1 MESNNPGL
9 SGGSKPGVGGFL
21 HRGDRVRNAGLR
33 GREGLELD
41 EPRRDRRPWGVHA
54 EFAAC
59 VIVPRIGVSKGSVS
73 DWERGNWAP
82 EDPHLWRLAMVFGV
96 PVGVLA
102 APDPPEELVP
112 GDLGDDVIV
121 PEERAEGTTSQ
132 KSER

>member
-1 MESNNPGL
+1 
-9 SGGSKPGVGGFL
+9 
-21 HRGDRVRNAGLR
+21 
-33 GREGLELD
+33 
-41 EPRRDRRPWGVHA
+41 
-54 EFAAC
+54 
-59 VIVPRIGVSKGSVS
+59 
-73 DWERGNWAP
+73 
-82 EDPHLWRLAMVFGV
+82 MVFGV

>member
-1 MESNNPGL
+1 MPRPL
-9 SGGSKPGVGGFL
+9 
-21 HRGDRVRNAGLR
+21 VRFDLDDFTRLPR
-33 GREGLELD
+33 GRRIRVLRAIHGWTQEQL
-41 EPRRDRRPWGVHA
+41 A
-54 EFAAC
+54 K
-59 VIVPRIGVSKGSVS
+59 RIGVSKGSVS

-112 GDLGDDVIV
+112 GDFGDDVIV